1 MPRFRWFPRLAAAA
15 LVVPLLAGCFASA
28 GRPPADGRLS
38 VVMLLPPRAAL
49 NPFTDDAFK
58 LSRLGIA
65 ETLINLDPEGG
76 PQPGLATAWER
87 RGEHDWSFT
96 LRQGV
101 VFHDGSPLTVEA
113 VVDSLHRATLAQPK
127 PRILDGVDMQV
138 RADGPDRVAVHTA
151 EPDPLVPQRLSSPQL
166 SILAPSAYGPDGI
179 PDPTRAGS
187 GPFVLT
193 ELRGVESARLD
204 RYDGY
209 WNGKAQAPGID
220 VHFVPD
226 GTARAAALRTG
237 DADVVEAIPASQAVL
252 LAPGTAHA
260 VPMPRTNT
268 LYLNTRSRSALADP
282 GLRAAIREAVD
293 RQPVVDGPYEGQADV
308 AKGLLGPVLPWTSQR
323 PERTASTA
331 PAAPAGRRIT
341 LATFS
346 DRAELP
352 EVAAILGQQLERA
365 GFQVELVVR
374 EYSQIEADALNG
386 EFDAFILSRATVL
399 DSGDP
404 VAYLLSD
411 FSCGGGFNISGL
423 CDPAVDAALGEAAAE
438 GDVLARRAKILR
450 AEREVLRTDAA
461 IPLLHEKV
469 FQGNAPGV
477 EGAAFD
483 PRERLLIL
491 PGTRVNPS

>member
-1 MPRFRWFPRLAAAA
+1 MPKRRRWLRLVAAVSA
-15 LVVPLLAGCFASA
+15 VPLVAGCFGAA
-28 GRPPADGRLS
+28 GQSTEDGRMS

-65 ETLINLDPEGG
+65 ETLINLDPDGG
-76 PQPGLATAWER
+76 ALPGLAVSWER
-87 RGEHDWSFT
+87 LDAFEWSFE
-96 LRQGV
+96 LRRGV
-101 VFHDGSPLTVEA
+101 VFHDGSPLTADA
-113 VVDSLHRATLAQPK
+113 VVDSLSRATRAQPK
-127 PRILDGVDMQV
+127 PRILDGVDVQV
-138 RADGPDRVAVHTA
+138 RADGPDRVVVRTA
-151 EPDPLVPQRLSSPQL
+151 EADPLVPQRLSSPQL

-179 PDPTRAGS
+179 PDPIRAGS

-193 ELRGVESARLD
+193 ELRGAEGARLD

-209 WNGKAQAPGID
+209 WNGKAQAVGLD

-226 GTARAAALRTG
+226 GTARTAALRTG
-237 DADVVEAIPASQAVL
+237 DADVVEAVPASQAGL
-252 LAPGTAHA
+252 LDPGVVRA

-268 LYLNTRSRSALADP
+268 LYLNTRPGSALNDP
-282 GLRAAIREAVD
+282 GLRSAVREAVD
-293 RQPVVDGPYEGQADV
+293 RRPLVDGPYEGQADL
-308 AKGLLGPVLPWTSQR
+308 AEGLLGPALPWSDQR
-323 PERTASTA
+323 PEPAA
-331 PAAPAGRRIT
+331 PAAPADPAGREIT

-352 EVAAILGQQLERA
+352 EVAAILEQQLEHA

-374 EYSQIEADALNG
+374 EYSQIEADALSG
-386 EFDAFILSRATVL
+386 QFDAFILSRATVL

-404 VAYLLSD
+404 VAYLQSD
-411 FSCGGGFNISGL
+411 FSCDGGFNLSGL
-423 CDPAVDAALGEAAAE
+423 CDPGVDTALAEAAAE
-438 GDVLARRAKILR
+438 GDLPVRREKILR
-450 AEREVLRTDAA
+450 AEREVLRTGAA
-461 IPLLHEKV
+461 VPLLHERV

-491 PGTRVNPS
+491 PGTRAN

>member
-1 MPRFRWFPRLAAAA
+1 MLRFRRLFRLAVAAS
-15 LVVPLLAGCFASA
+15 VIPLAAGCFGAADQSTE
-28 GRPPADGRLS
+28 DGRVD

-76 PQPGLATAWER
+76 PQPGLAVSWER
-87 RGEHDWSFT
+87 RDAFEWSFT

-101 VFHDGSPLTVEA
+101 VFHDGSPLTADA
-113 VVDSLHRATLAQPK
+113 VVDSLSRATRAQPK

-138 RADGPDRVAVHTA
+138 RADGPDRIAVRTA
-151 EPDPLVPQRLSSPQL
+151 EADPLVPQRLSSPQL
-166 SILAPSAYGPDGI
+166 SILAPRAYGPDGI
-179 PDPTRAGS
+179 PDPTGAGS

-193 ELRGVESARLD
+193 ELRGAEGARLD

-209 WNGKAQAPGID
+209 WNGKAQATGLD

-237 DADVVEAIPASQAVL
+237 DADVVEAIPAAQAAL
-252 LAPGTAHA
+252 LDPNTVRA

-268 LYLNTRSRSALADP
+268 LYLNARPGSALSDP
-282 GLRAAIREAVD
+282 GLRAAVREAVD
-293 RQPVVDGPYEGQADV
+293 RQPLVGGPYEGQADA
-308 AKGLLGPVLPWTSQR
+308 AKGLLGPALPWSSQR
-323 PERTASTA
+323 PERATPVPSAN
-331 PAAPAGRRIT
+331 PAGRRIT

-352 EVAAILGQQLERA
+352 EVAAILEQQLEHG

-374 EYSQIEADALNG
+374 EYSQIEADALSG
-386 EFDAFILSRATVL
+386 KFDAFILSRATVL

-404 VAYLLSD
+404 VAYLQSD
-411 FSCGGGFNISGL
+411 FSCDGGFNISGL
-423 CDPAVDAALGEAAAE
+423 CDPAVDAALGDAAAE
-438 GDVLARRAKILR
+438 GDMPVRREKILR
-450 AEREVLRTDAA
+450 AERAILRTDAA
-461 IPLLHEKV
+461 VPLLHERV

-491 PGTRVNPS
+491 PGTRANP